1 MSVAVVLFVV
11 AGGLLVLGGVLRER
25 EVSASGGIGRSKLAW
40 LVTGGTVACAL
51 GAAVLTLERLIVMA
65 Q

>member
-1 MSVAVVLFVV
+1 MSMAIVLFVM
-11 AGGLLVLGGVLRER
+11 AGGLLVIGSVLRER
-25 EVSASGGIGRSKLAW
+25 EVSAEGGIGRGKLAW
-40 LVTGGTVACAL
+40 LVTACTIACAL